1 MIQPSGLYTF
11 CRRISEGMLMLS
23 ILAILVIATLGAT
36 NTVMTVVAGKPIPAV
51 IQITKLLVALIIFM
65 TQPFIVLTGAHIA
78 IDLFAFK
85 GRSVLRTIRSF
96 AILALSLLS
105 YSAISVGAWRSM
117 MKSVNFRELSSG
129 IIGIPIYPFK
139 TVLFIGVC
147 VTILIIVLM
156 FFMRRDTDTT
166 NKSVGEF

>member
-117 MKSVNFRELSSG
+117 MKKRQLQGSSAAESSESRSTRSRQ
-129 IIGIPIYPFK
+129 FCSSA
-139 TVLFIGVC
+139 FAS
-147 VTILIIVLM
+147 
-156 FFMRRDTDTT
+156 R
-166 NKSVGEF
+166 S